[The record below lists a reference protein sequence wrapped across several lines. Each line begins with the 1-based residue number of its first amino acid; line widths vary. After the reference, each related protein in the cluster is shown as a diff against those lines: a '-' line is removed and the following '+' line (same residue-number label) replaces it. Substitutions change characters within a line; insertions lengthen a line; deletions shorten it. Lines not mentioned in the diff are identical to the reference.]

1 MFTTISSRELPFFN
15 KILTIVYRISG
26 VKQIGN
32 RNFAEINLPFMKKVF
47 FILSLAALT
56 LTSCGAKKKIA
67 DLEQKNK
74 ECQDLLNSTT
84 VKLNLCLTEKEA
96 LNQQNEYLKKNN
108 TELISNVGNMTTLTK
123 QGAQNIE
130 KALETIK
137 EKDIKITRM
146 QDALTKKDSVTLAL
160 VTSLKSSVGISDPDI
175 NVNVEKGVVF
185 ISIADKLLFKS
196 GSYVVSD
203 KAKEV
208 LAKVAKVV
216 NDKPTFE
223 CMVEGHTDNV
233 PFTGNGVL
241 IDNWDLSV
249 KRSTA
254 IVRVLT
260 NELGV
265 KPSQLIA
272 AGRSEFIPLVDNKTA
287 ENRAINRR
295 TRIVVLPKI
304 DEFYDMIEKEMKK
317 K

>member
-1 MFTTISSRELPFFN
+1 
-15 KILTIVYRISG
+15 
-26 VKQIGN
+26 
-32 RNFAEINLPFMKKVF
+32 MKKVL
-47 FILSLAALT
+47 IALSIIGFLAT
-56 LTSCGAKKKIA
+56 TSCGTKKKIA
-67 DLEQKNK
+67 ELETKNK

-84 VKLNLCLTEKEA
+84 VKLNLCLTEKESMSS
-96 LNQQNEYLKKNN
+96 QIDFLKKNN
-108 TELISNVGNMTTLTK
+108 SELINNMGNMTTLTA
-123 QGAQNIE
+123 QGATNIE

-137 EKDIKITRM
+137 EKDLKITRM

-175 NVNVEKGVVF
+175 EVNVEKGVVF

-233 PFTGNGVL
+233 PFTGNAVL
-241 IDNWDLSV
+241 LDNWDLSV

-254 IVRVLT
+254 IIRVLT
-260 NELGV
+260 KELKV
-265 KPSQLIA
+265 NPAQLIA
-272 AGRSEFIPLVDNKTA
+272 AGRADYIPLVENNTA
-287 ENRAINRR
+287 DNRAKNRR

-317 K
+317 PSK